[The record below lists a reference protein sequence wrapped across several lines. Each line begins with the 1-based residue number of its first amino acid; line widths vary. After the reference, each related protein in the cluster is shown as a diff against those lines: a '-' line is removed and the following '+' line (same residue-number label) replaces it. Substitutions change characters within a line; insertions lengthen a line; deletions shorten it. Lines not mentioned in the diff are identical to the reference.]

1 MPNDT
6 DTTGSSSL
14 LGSINR
20 MLDASVTSGAGL
32 DNLVTV
38 LSLLCLFSIVN
49 RGHTTNMPQQTQ
61 TAANSNPLHK
71 LLGELTKGG
80 GDSGAGGGLSPDT
93 LMSLLPLLN
102 NPQLK
107 SKLNPGTMGSVLGLL
122 NNLGGLGLGGGS
134 NSQEKPKNETKS
146 EPKMEL
152 PKQPAEAEAPAAQAA
167 TAQQAAPP
175 KERSLPPQNG
185 EDSEEAD
192 GKTYGRYLNWKN
204 NF

>member
-14 LGSINR
+14 LGSITR
-20 MLDASVTSGAGL
+20 MLDASVTAGAGL

-38 LSLLCLFSIVN
+38 LSLLCLLSIVN
-49 RGHTTNMPQQTQ
+49 RGQTVNLPQQTQ
-61 TAANSNPLHK
+61 AAVNSNPLHK

-80 GDSGAGGGLSPDT
+80 GDSGSGGLSPDT

-122 NNLGGLGLGGGS
+122 NNLGGLGGNN
-134 NSQEKPKNETKS
+134 NSQEKPKNETKP
-146 EPKMEL
+146 EPKTESHNKPAEPEAPAVQPTVQQTAPL
-152 PKQPAEAEAPAAQAA
+152 PKQQ
-167 TAQQAAPP
+167 
-175 KERSLPPQNG
+175 SLPPQSGDDN
-185 EDSEEAD
+185 EESD